1 MVILSI
7 DYAKKLRQIRKAEGL
22 TQKQFADI
30 TGLSLATIRNYESGQ
45 KNARAK
51 IVEAVLQV
59 DRFEKYMLWLIKD
72 KTLPVAGQIAPALS
86 LWIYSVGGRSGF
98 NRHYPKIT
106 PIRPQC
112 WLTLHIERI
121 TSRKECLVNLSVGGA
136 NHVD

>member
-59 DRFEKYMLWLIKD
+59 DRFEKYMLWLIKIRRY
-72 KTLPVAGQIAPALS
+72 LSPGRLLRLS
-86 LWIYSVGGRSGF
+86 LDGSIQSEGDQVSIGITQKSPRSGR
-98 NRHYPKIT
+98 N
-106 PIRPQC
+106 
-112 WLTLHIERI
+112 
-121 TSRKECLVNLSVGGA
+121 VG
-136 NHVD
+136 